1 MYTDSNNKF
10 VSNLFDLVEY
20 VYYGSNVYEGDKKL
34 LNQKIKRSYERC
46 KSIVDEIY
54 CAFNFSFLICIFNS

>member
-20 VYYGSNVYEGDKKL
+20 VYYGGNEIDVLPPLIEYDEDGNYTKEI
-34 LNQKIKRSYERC
+34 LN
-46 KSIVDEIY
+46 IY
-54 CAFNFSFLICIFNS
+54 GSEYNAK

>member
-46 KSIVDEIY
+46 KSIVDEIRDL
-54 CAFNFSFLICIFNS
+54 NNTLWVIFKF

>member
-34 LNQKIKRSYERC
+34 LNQKIKRSHERVLF
-46 KSIVDEIY
+46 KSLISSTI
-54 CAFNFSFLICIFNS
+54 FLHLS